1 MGFADWV
8 HESKHEIA
16 EFGMGGVRGSVSK
29 FLVGGSKRL
38 GRSVNYGTSQFEE
51 DWDVLILLDSCRP
64 DYLRQIHQEEN
75 FEWIEEI
82 ETRYSPASSSIE
94 WVNKCLKTLP
104 PDEKEELAIVSGNGW
119 TERELNETEFHSV
132 ETLLQTY
139 WDEKRGILPPKIVT
153 DHAIRRWREDD
164 PERMLVW
171 YMQPHT
177 PHPSIDIGYEFQTDM
192 GDVTDDW
199 TETEYA
205 RVGVLSDEE
214 LRDGYL
220 QTLQLGLK
228 EVGVLVENLAADKV
242 YLSADHAELLG
253 EWGLYEHPRWVPIP
267 RLKRVPWVK
276 IKASDKRTRIPEIVD
291 TDRNESDLE
300 DRLRAL
306 GYKGCVESL

>member
-1 MGFADWV
+1 M
-8 HESKHEIA
+8 
-16 EFGMGGVRGSVSK
+16 
-29 FLVGGSKRL
+29 
-38 GRSVNYGTSQFEE
+38 
-51 DWDVLILLDSCRP
+51 LILLDSCRP
-64 DYLRQIHQEEN
+64 DYLQQVHQEED
-75 FEWIEEI
+75 FEWIGEI
-82 ETRYSPASSSIE
+82 DTRYSPATSSIE

-104 PDEKEELAIVSGNGW
+104 ADEKEELAIVSGNGW
-119 TERELNETEFHSV
+119 TERELDETEFHSI

-139 WDEKRGILPPKIVT
+139 WDEERDILPPEIVT
-153 DHAIRRWREDD
+153 DYAIRRWREDE

-177 PHPSIDIGYEFQTDM
+177 PHPSIDIEYEFDTDM

-220 QTLQLGLK
+220 QTLELGLE
-228 EVGVLVENLAADKV
+228 EVGVLTENLAADKV

-276 IKASDKRTRIPEIVD
+276 TKPSDKRTRIPDIAD
-291 TDRNESDLE
+291 THRNESNLE

-306 GYKGCVESL
+306 GYKT